1 MIKALDKQPRQ
12 RRNRIM
18 LAIALIGAI
27 AGVVVAFISLRIENS
42 LLGLPI
48 AFAALGLSLL
58 SLHATRRWWG
68 DVDEAV
74 REAHK
79 TGWYWGG
86 SVGLG
91 VAGGIAALL
100 FTLEPTVSLRQF
112 AVFPGDAG
120 LIATGILLA
129 TVLAFIG
136 YGVCWAG
143 WWLKH
148 GR

>member
-12 RRNRIM
+12 RRNRI
-18 LAIALIGAI
+18 LLSIALIGAV
-27 AGVVVAFISLRIENS
+27 AGVLIAFISLRIENS
-42 LLGLPI
+42 LLGLPV
-48 AFAALGLSLL
+48 ALVALSISVL

-68 DVDEAV
+68 AVDEAV

-100 FTLEPTVSLRQF
+100 FTVEPTVSLRQF

-129 TVLAFIG
+129 SLLAFIG

-143 WWLKH
+143 WWLTR

>member
-12 RRNRIM
+12 RRNRIL
-18 LAIALIGAI
+18 LAIALIGAA

-42 LLGLPI
+42 LLGLPV
-48 AFAALGLSLL
+48 ALGALGLSML
-58 SLHATRRWWG
+58 SLHATGRWWG
-68 DVDEAV
+68 GVDEAV

-79 TGWYWGG
+79 AGWYWGG

-100 FTLEPTVSLRQF
+100 FTVEPTVSLRQF

-129 TVLAFIG
+129 AVLAFIG
-136 YGVCWAG
+136 YGICWAG
-143 WWLKH
+143 WWLKR